1 MICDF
6 GITWA
11 HHDQIVSGLANI
23 AWLSLS
29 SAALAFAA
37 LSVSCCRIFPPIKRR
52 GRS

>member
-1 MICDF
+1 MIRDF

-11 HHDQIVSGLANI
+11 HRDQIVSGLANT

-37 LSVSCCRIFPPIKRR
+37 LSVSCCRIFPPYKEE
-52 GRS
+52 GPQ